1 MRRILV
7 ADDNAVSRE
16 LLRHVLQGLCDEVL
30 EAADGRQA
38 LQQIAD
44 SQPDVVLLDLE
55 MPALDGYQVLREL
68 RQDPRFAHTPVVAV
82 TAWAMQGNR
91 ERGLEAG
98 FDGYFTKPVNIAELR
113 RYVQQLLEP

>member
-7 ADDNAVSRE
+7 ADDNADSRE
-16 LLRHVLQGLCDEVL
+16 LLRLILESVCDEVL
-30 EAADGRQA
+30 EASDGRQV
-38 LQQIAD
+38 LQRIAE
-44 SQPDVVLLDLE
+44 SQPDLVLLDLE
-55 MPALDGYQVLREL
+55 MPVLDGYQVLREL